1 MKTASGRS
9 FPIVSVFTTQALW
22 RMPRT
27 LTHASAAVI
36 VSRSAARGQPPV
48 IAGQ

>member
-1 MKTASGRS
+1 M
-9 FPIVSVFTTQALW
+9 VSVFTTQALW

-27 LTHASAAVI
+27 LTHASAAVMPS
-36 VSRSAARGQPPV
+36 SRSAARGQPPV